1 MKYAVK
7 TITREYSPSEVAAVS
22 GVSTALQR
30 DWRRRGVIHGRSDGW
45 NKYDLS
51 DVIRMTVMRAFTQ
64 SGIGLETAEAL
75 SGMAVL
81 PVIATLSRWDDTAVF
96 EGDTL
101 NDEQRERIRGNAVR
115 GVSEDDQ
122 FSFVAL
128 PERDGEAVAARID
141 NLAKGE
147 QLMGQNQSFHGVAV
161 DHYGLA
167 HHIASTSPL
176 PIIRYEIEV
185 GGEE

>member
-1 MKYAVK
+1 MKYSVK
-7 TITREYSPSEVAAVS
+7 IVTREFSPSEVAMVA

-30 DWRRRGVIHGRSDGW
+30 DWRRRGVIQGRSDGW

-51 DVIRMTVMRAFTQ
+51 DVIKMTVMRAFTQ
-64 SGIGLETAEAL
+64 SGIALETAEAL

-81 PVIATLSRWDDTAVF
+81 PVIAALSRWDDTAVF
-96 EGDTL
+96 DGDEL
-101 NDEQRERIRGNAVR
+101 NQEQMDRIRGGAVR
-115 GVSEDDQ
+115 GASEDDQ

-128 PERDGEAVAARID
+128 PEKDGNPVAARLD

-147 QLMGQNQSFHGVAV
+147 QLMGQNKSFHGVTV

-167 HHIASTSPL
+167 HHIANTSPL

-185 GGEE
+185 KGDD